1 MCFLLLKSESRKVI
15 PNGSKILSSPKIQWL
30 SKPGKTS
37 NGEDNQD
44 VITDWGKHLMPD
56 AWWPELTSVQTEYT
70 CLDLKLRRG
79 VGEFGTQERKDP
91 PFLQTKEMKEFRFGV
106 DVRSNKESDPVSWG

>member
-1 MCFLLLKSESRKVI
+1 
-15 PNGSKILSSPKIQWL
+15 
-30 SKPGKTS
+30 
-37 NGEDNQD
+37 
-44 VITDWGKHLMPD
+44 
-56 AWWPELTSVQTEYT
+56 VQTEYT